1 MGMMKAVLH
10 DEAGQLSWSDVPRP
24 EAKTGEVRIE
34 IYAAALNRADLMQRA
49 GKYPAPEGSPA
60 WMGLEVA
67 GVVDQIGP
75 NTEASW
81 NLGDRVCALLGG
93 GGYAEY
99 VTVREDMLLPVPD
112 TMSFE
117 EAAALPEALATAY
130 LNLFWEGGLK
140 PGETVYI
147 AAGSSGLASI
157 AIPLAK
163 ALGHRVITSVRSESS
178 RSGISHLGADVV
190 VNTAVE
196 DLVDA
201 FDAEADRGRAVSV
214 ALDCLGG
221 ENLSRALPYLAVSG
235 TWVLI
240 AALAGGRSE
249 IDLSS
254 LLAKGLRLKGSTLRR
269 RSLDEKARL
278 LAEIK
283 ERLWPMIES
292 REIGCT
298 IQEILPITEVE
309 AAHAILERGGHI
321 GKVVLRVR

>member
-1 MGMMKAVLH
+1 MDMMKAVLH
-10 DEAGQLSWSDVPRP
+10 DEVGQLSWSDVPRP
-24 EAKTGEVRIE
+24 EAKTGEVRIK
-34 IYAAALNRADLMQRA
+34 IHAAALNRADLVQRA

-67 GVVDQIGP
+67 GVVDQIGAE
-75 NTEASW
+75 TKTRW
-81 NLGDRVCALLGG
+81 KLGDKVCALLGG

-99 VTVREDMLLPVPD
+99 VTIREDMLLPVPKN
-112 TMSFE
+112 MSFE

-130 LNLFWEGGLK
+130 LNLFWEGDLK

-147 AAGSSGLASI
+147 AAGSSGLASM
-157 AIPLAK
+157 AIPMAK
-163 ALGHRVITSVRSESS
+163 SLGHRVITSVRSEAS
-178 RSGISHLGADVV
+178 RAGISHLGADVV

-196 DLVDA
+196 DLADA
-201 FDAEADRGRAVSV
+201 FEAEADSGRPVSV

-221 ENLSRALPYLAVSG
+221 ENLSRALPHLAVGG

-240 AALAGGRSE
+240 AALAGASSE
-249 IDLSS
+249 VDLSS

-278 LAEIK
+278 LAEIEAK
-283 ERLWPMIES
+283 LWPKIEA
-292 REIGCT
+292 REFGCT

-309 AAHAILERGGHI
+309 AAHAILERGGHV